1 MYCFVLRNVEP
12 IILSRQN
19 ELQNQYLFN
28 GKAINAINYNKCS
41 NLCAVSMVCFK
52 AIVQVIKRISCK
64 VYDVLIDICG
74 CLWMRII
81 TNQCSIHFQIFKSS
95 SGVRTIILQSFRATR
110 IDEMTRIYSR
120 TKWFYVHV
128 NILNKCKFLSQIM
141 RFIPWYA
148 HLIK

>member
-81 TNQCSIHFQIFKSS
+81 TKQCSIHFQIFKSS
-95 SGVRTIILQSFRATR
+95 SGVLESMKWRQYIHAQNDFMCMLIFSINVNSFHKSCVSYHDMR
-110 IDEMTRIYSR
+110 I
-120 TKWFYVHV
+120 W
-128 NILNKCKFLSQIM
+128 
-141 RFIPWYA
+141 
-148 HLIK
+148 